1 MDHPTSETWGL
12 LMLNYGSMGLIGSA
26 YHRPDYPSGDN
37 QLHAHDNKRRY
48 PSEQMIAEQD
58 VLGKNGN
65 PCQTFA

>member
-26 YHRPDYPSGDN
+26 YHRPDYPS
-37 QLHAHDNKRRY
+37 
-48 PSEQMIAEQD
+48 EQMIAEQD